1 MNKMIYQ
8 KPKRTFE
15 KSGTVNPESSYYVPL
30 ENVVNTDN
38 QDMKTMV
45 DKGRYF
51 SIFAPRQSG
60 KTTFLEEFCSQ
71 LHQDSTYIA
80 ITLCF
85 QDYSKLDITGFYSE
99 IEQDLYDQLMNRL
112 RDIHCET
119 TETVNRF
126 LKSQHLT
133 DHISFS
139 AFLEE
144 LNQVIPHKKIA
155 IFIDEFEG
163 IPLKELENFL
173 NTLRSLYHKYKT
185 ARVKSLYS
193 VGLVGVRNITR
204 LTAIGVF
211 PYNISDRVK
220 FPSFSLKNV
229 RDLYRQYTEETNQ
242 PFTEEAVKKVFEET
256 AGQPWLVNR
265 LGSIL
270 TVNIKPETVEPI
282 DEKDVEQ
289 AIQLLLREKNNHFHH
304 LYEKVKPYKETFM
317 EIAFSAVEYYPQDEE
332 QTWLEEYGLIRDRD
346 GHAVVANN
354 IYKARFLKALFKEV
368 TTDEDVSPRKY
379 ALPGDRLDM
388 KRILLNFGR
397 YISRIGVKAFY
408 TEEKPYEKTGQ
419 FLLTAWLYQLVEKG
433 NGEMQHELLNWLG
446 VLDILLTYKNQ
457 KYIIETKVNRY
468 EDISLILEEGIRQVT
483 QKYLATE
490 AASEGYLVIFDTRTP
505 VGAVCEPQIHNAED
519 KQVTCITIAIGKPA

>member
-1 MNKMIYQ
+1 MTYR

-15 KSGTVNPESSYYVPL
+15 KSGTVNPELSYYVPL
-30 ENVVNTDN
+30 ENVVNTNN

-60 KTTFLEEFCSQ
+60 KTTFLEEFCSE
-71 LHQDSTYIA
+71 LHKDPTYIA
-80 ITLCF
+80 IILCF
-85 QDYSKLDITGFYSE
+85 QDYSNLDISSFYSE

-112 RDIHCET
+112 RDIHCEKA
-119 TETVNRF
+119 ETVNRF
-126 LKSQHLT
+126 LESHHLT

-139 AFLEE
+139 ALFEE
-144 LNQVIPHKKIA
+144 LNRIIPLKKIA

-163 IPLKELENFL
+163 IPLRELENFL
-173 NTLRSLYHKYKT
+173 NALRSLYHKYKI
-185 ARVKSLYS
+185 AREKSLYS

-204 LTAIGVF
+204 LAVTGVS
-211 PYNISDRVK
+211 PYNIADRVK

-265 LGSIL
+265 LGTIL
-270 TVNIKPETVEPI
+270 TVNIKPETVDPI

-304 LYEKVKPYKETFM
+304 LYAKVKPYKETFV
-317 EIAFSAVEYYPQDEE
+317 EIAFNTVKYYPEDEE
-332 QTWLEEYGLIRDRD
+332 QTWLEEYGLIKDRD
-346 GHAVVANN
+346 HHAVVANN
-354 IYKARFLKALFKEV
+354 VYKASFLKTFFKEV
-368 TTDEDVSPRKY
+368 KAYEDISPQEY

-388 KRILLNFGR
+388 KRILLNFRR
-397 YISRIGVKAFY
+397 YISQIGLKAFY
-408 TEEKPYEKTGQ
+408 EEEKPYEKTGQ
-419 FLLTAWLYQLVEKG
+419 FLLTAWLYQFVEKG
-433 NGEMQHELLNWLG
+433 NGELRHELRSWVG
-446 VLDILLTYKNQ
+446 VLDIILTYKGK

-468 EDISLILEEGIRQVT
+468 DDITRILEEGITQVT
-483 QKYLATE
+483 QNYLITE
-490 AASEGYLVIFDTRTP
+490 AAEEGYLVIFDTKTH
-505 VGAVCEPQIHNAED
+505 VGAVCEPKEHRED
-519 KQVTCITIAIGKPA
+519 GQKVIIFIIGIGKNS